1 MIAEAELAPCRIDLS
16 ATVVDMPNQATFI
29 RAVFEGTDGI
39 GLVQAQLNRL
49 HADASDAAAYMTL
62 GTLYQLIGRKEEA
75 LACQDAALL
84 HSRLFREPPT
94 SGEPAGL
101 TLLVF
106 VARGDL
112 MTNTPIELLLE
123 GRPVRII
130 RLYVDPDMPLPEVA
144 PEHDVAM
151 IGVSESDEARAV
163 LERLRGLDWPRPLI
177 NRADA
182 ILDLSRDRLWRKL
195 QGVEGLILPPT
206 ARVDRNGALAVAA
219 GGGGALED
227 VLPGGA
233 FPLVVRPVG
242 SHAGKSLARVDDAAA
257 LGDYL
262 AGAQAKSVYL
272 SRFIDY
278 AGADGHFRKFRVA
291 LFGGRPYLAHMAVG
305 DHWMVHYLNAGM
317 AQSPRKREEEAQAM
331 AGFTDGFAARHA
343 GALAEITRRVGLD
356 YYALDC
362 AETPDGRLLV
372 FEADVGMIVHDL
384 DPAEVYPYKRAR
396 MQALFAAF
404 EAMLSQ
410 KASG

>member
-1 MIAEAELAPCRIDLS
+1 MIAEAVLAPYRIDPD
-16 ATVVDMPNQATFI
+16 ARVVDMPNQATFI
-29 RAVFEGTDGI
+29 RAVFEGADGI

-49 HADASDAAAYMTL
+49 HANVSDAAAYMTL

-84 HSRLFREPPT
+84 HSRLFSEPPT

-112 MTNTPIELLLE
+112 MTNMPIELLLE

-130 RLYVDPDMPLPEVA
+130 RLYVDPDLPLPEAA

-151 IGVSESDEARAV
+151 IGVSESDESRAV
-163 LERLRGLDWPRPLI
+163 LERLKGLTWPRPLI

-195 QGVEGLILPPT
+195 QDIGGLILPPT
-206 ARVDRNGALAVAA
+206 TRVDRAAALAVASD
-219 GGGGALED
+219 GGGVQD

-233 FPLVVRPVG
+233 FPLLVRPVG
-242 SHAGKSLARVDDAAA
+242 SHAGKSLARVDDPPA

-262 AGAQAKSVYL
+262 ASTPAKTVYL

-278 AGADGHFRKFRVA
+278 AGADGHFRKFRIA
-291 LFGGRPYLAHMAVG
+291 LFGGRPFLAHMAVG

-317 AQSPRKREEEAQAM
+317 ARSPQKREEEAQAM
-331 AGFTDGFAARHA
+331 AGFAEGFAARHA
-343 GALAEITRRVGLD
+343 GVLAEITRRLGLD

-362 AETPDGRLLV
+362 AETPDGQLLV

-384 DPAEVYPYKRAR
+384 DPADVYPYKRAH

-404 EAMLSQ
+404 EAMLRQ
-410 KASG
+410 KTSGH